1 MKSLIIYM
9 LCSMSILTTN
19 AQTFNE
25 WFRQKETQEKYLV
38 QQLIGLEV
46 YANYLK
52 KGYQAID
59 KGSKTINKIKN
70 GDFTLHDL
78 FFESQKS
85 LNSNMLKQ
93 VDGLN
98 IGSLKSLI
106 HQRIH
111 ILDHFTAKDQL
122 IDVQQK
128 TSIKKI
134 LKKVRDDEIQLSN
147 RYDELTK
154 DNQLALDD
162 DHRLERIKDLKMDY
176 ASLYGFIR
184 YFEIQVKSYSD
195 QIKNEQNDL
204 SSSKKLLGIK

>member
-1 MKSLIIYM
+1 M
-9 LCSMSILTTN
+9 LCLLSIQTSF

-25 WFRQKETQEKYLV
+25 WFRQKKTQEEYLI

-46 YANYLK
+46 YTNYLK

-59 KGSKTINKIKN
+59 KGSKTIKRIKN

-93 VDGLN
+93 VDGMD

-106 HQRIH
+106 YQRIH
-111 ILDHFTAKDQL
+111 LLDNFAAKNQ
-122 IDVQQK
+122 IINVQQK
-128 TSIKKI
+128 TYFNKVF
-134 LKKVRDDEIQLSN
+134 KKVRDEEIQLSN

-154 DNQLALDD
+154 DDYLSLDD
-162 DHRLERIKDLKMDY
+162 EHRLERIKDLKMDY

-184 YFEIQVKSYSD
+184 YFEIQVKSYSN
-195 QIKNEQNDL
+195 QIKDEQIDL